1 MNVNSGSEVILLM
14 TNSFLLI
21 KKKKKKSLLIK
32 LLEGFFFASVKHVCS
47 HLHLSDT
54 SLVVFILVV

>member
-21 KKKKKKSLLIK
+21 KKKKKAYLSNYWK
-32 LLEGFFFASVKHVCS
+32 GFF
-47 HLHLSDT
+47 LHLSNMY
-54 SLVVFILVV
+54 VVIYTYQIPA

>member
-21 KKKKKKSLLIK
+21 KKKKKKAYLSNYWK
-32 LLEGFFFASVKHVCS
+32 GFF
-47 HLHLSDT
+47 LHLSNMY
-54 SLVVFILVV
+54 VVIYTYQIPA